1 MAQVPRHIAII
12 MDGNGRWAKSRGWDR
27 TAGHRAGTDATR
39 RIVRA
44 CGERSIEHLTLY
56 TFSSENWQRPPLEVR
71 ALMSLLVEMVERE
84 VDDLMAND
92 VRLRTIGDLSRLPER
107 TREALERG
115 VERTASNRGLQLH
128 LALSYGGRAEILD
141 GVRSLARAAQSG
153 RISPSE
159 ITEDVFRRSLYAPD
173 VPDPDL
179 LIRTGGDWRI
189 SNFLLWQAAYAELW
203 FTDVLWPDFQAEHL
217 DRAIAEFQGRQRRYG
232 KVVEEPA

>member
-1 MAQVPRHIAII
+1 VSRNPRHIAII

-27 TAGHRAGTDATR
+27 TAGHRAGTDATS

-44 CGERSIEHLTLY
+44 SGELGVEHLTLY
-56 TFSSENWQRPPLEVR
+56 TFSSENWGRPPLEVR

-84 VDDLMAND
+84 VDDLNAND

-115 VERTASNRGLQLH
+115 MERTAANGGLQLH
-128 LALSYGGRAEILD
+128 LALSYGGRAELLA

-153 RISPSE
+153 RISPEE
-159 ITEDVFRRSLYAPD
+159 IDEEVFRRSLYSPD

-179 LIRTGGDWRI
+179 MIRPGGDYRI
-189 SNFLLWQAAYAELW
+189 SNFLLWQAAYTELW
-203 FTDVLWPDFQAEHL
+203 FTDVLWPDFGAEHI
-217 DRAIAEFQGRQRRYG
+217 DMAIADFQKRQRRYG
-232 KVVEEPA
+232 KVLEDE

>member
-1 MAQVPRHIAII
+1 MTRVPRHIAII

-44 CGERSIEHLTLY
+44 CGERGVEHLTLY

-71 ALMSLLVEMVERE
+71 ALMTLLVEMVERE
-84 VDDLMAND
+84 IDDLNSNN
-92 VRLRTIGDLSRLPER
+92 VRLRTIGDLSRLPDR
-107 TREALERG
+107 TRVALERG
-115 VERTASNRGLQLH
+115 VERTAGNSGLQLH

-153 RISPSE
+153 RISPEE
-159 ITEDVFRRSLYAPD
+159 ITDDIFRKCLFSPD

-179 LIRTGGDWRI
+179 MVRTGGDHRI
-189 SNFLLWQAAYAELW
+189 SNFLLWQVAYAELW
-203 FTDVLWPDFQAEHL
+203 FTDVLWPDFAAEHL
-217 DRAIAEFQGRQRRYG
+217 DKAIADFQKRQRRYG
-232 KVVEEPA
+232 KVMEDE